1 MFMSCHPRWLTW
13 AALCCM
19 SVPWCRAQEWSEA
32 DIIERF
38 QSLSPQV
45 RELRARVAVVEADAR
60 TRAVYPNPS
69 ASYSREGAG
78 YVEFFEA
85 SQTLPINGRVRYVRD
100 AGNAAV
106 GAANADREALLWS
119 FRSDLRVAFYRMVG
133 SQERVQLLSRSIG
146 AVEQLVRVLRQREDE
161 GEGSHYDRVRA
172 ERELAELRTDLS
184 GVQSLVTAAGAR
196 LAGFLPEGA
205 VVQRVTGRLS
215 TASEAPDVEELVR
228 RALATR
234 ADYRAGE
241 RNLAR
246 YQAEEQ
252 AARRLRIPEPVV
264 TAGVK
269 RGNVIS
275 GLAPDPF
282 ADATRTGLAF
292 SVSVPI
298 LAFNRGQYEVARFQA
313 EQEQVQAQ
321 IATLAR
327 RIRTEVQG
335 ARDVLR
341 LRQEALT
348 AYQLELDS
356 AGSDLTQITRVAYE
370 EGEIGILELLDALR
384 LSRVASLRL
393 LDLQAGVKEAG
404 IELERVVG
412 EEVHP

>member
-1 MFMSCHPRWLTW
+1 MSCHPKWLAW
-13 AALCCM
+13 AALCCVSM
-19 SVPWCRAQEWSEA
+19 PWCRAQEWSEA
-32 DIIERF
+32 DIIERLE
-38 QSLSPQV
+38 SLSPQV
-45 RELRARVAVVEADAR
+45 RELRARVAVVEADVR
-60 TRAVYPNPS
+60 TRTVYPNPS
-69 ASYSREGAG
+69 VSYSREGAG
-78 YVEFFEA
+78 YAEFIEA
-85 SQTLPINGRVRYVRD
+85 SQTLPLNGRLRYLRD

-106 GAANADREALLWS
+106 GVANAGREALLWS
-119 FRSDLRVAFYRMVG
+119 LRSDLRVAFYRMVG
-133 SQERVQLLSRSIG
+133 SQERVQLLSGSIG

-184 GVQSLVTAAGAR
+184 GARTLVAAAGAR
-196 LAGFLPEGA
+196 LAGFLPEGTA
-205 VVQRVTGRLS
+205 VQRVTGRLS
-215 TASEAPDVEELVR
+215 LATEAPGLEELVR
-228 RALATR
+228 RALAAR
-234 ADYRAGE
+234 ADYHAGQ

-269 RGNVIS
+269 RGNVNS
-275 GLAPDPF
+275 GLPPNPF
-282 ADATRTGLAF
+282 ADVTRTGLAF

-321 IATLAR
+321 MAALAR
-327 RIRTEVQG
+327 RIQTEIQG
-335 ARDVLR
+335 ARDVVS

-348 AYQLELDS
+348 AYRRELDS
-356 AGSDLTQITRVAYE
+356 AGSELTQITQVAYE

-384 LSRVASLRL
+384 LSRAASLRL

-412 EEVHP
+412 EEVRP

>member
-1 MFMSCHPRWLTW
+1 MSCHPRWLAW
-13 AALCCM
+13 AALCCV

-60 TRAVYPNPS
+60 TRTVYPNPFV
-69 ASYSREGAG
+69 SYSREGAG
-78 YVEFFEA
+78 YAEFIEA
-85 SQTLPINGRVRYVRD
+85 SQTLPWNGRLRYLRD
-100 AGNAAV
+100 AGHAAV
-106 GAANADREALLWS
+106 GAANAAREALLWS
-119 FRSDLRVAFYRMVG
+119 WRSDLRVAFYRMVG

-146 AVEQLVRVLRQREDE
+146 EVEQLARMLRQREDE
-161 GEGSHYDRVRA
+161 GEGSRYDRVRA
-172 ERELAELRTDLS
+172 ARELTELRTDLRS
-184 GVQSLVTAAGAR
+184 AQSLVAAAGAR
-196 LAGFLPEGA
+196 LAGFLPEGTA
-205 VVQRVTGRLS
+205 VPRVTGRLS
-215 TASEAPDVEELVR
+215 LAAEAPELEELVR

-234 ADYRAGE
+234 ADYRASQ

-246 YQAEEQ
+246 DEAEEQ

-269 RGNVIS
+269 RGNVPS
-275 GLAPDPF
+275 GLPPNPF
-282 ADATRTGLAF
+282 SDATRTALAF

-321 IATLAR
+321 MAGLAR

-335 ARDVLR
+335 ARDVLS
-341 LRQEALT
+341 LRQEALA
-348 AYQLELDS
+348 AYQRELDS
-356 AGSDLTQITRVAYE
+356 AGSELTQITQVAYE

-384 LSRVASLRL
+384 LSRAASLRL